1 MSWEASFDE
10 PIKLPSGKVLL
21 TLRDAGQYIA
31 ALPKAVHKEPQ
42 WETAINALL
51 LAAGGGPS
59 MFARIGVMRALYPPG
74 EPVYDPK
81 RNHVWRKAA
90 RR

>member
-10 PIKLPSGKVLL
+10 PIKLPSVKVLL

-31 ALPKAVHKEPQ
+31 ALPKAVHKEHHL
-42 WETAINALL
+42 ETAINAPL

-59 MFARIGVMRALYPPG
+59 MFARISLMRAIYPPAD
-74 EPVYDPK
+74 PVYDPK